1 MKLSQIALALATLS
15 VSAGALAHGYVLSP
29 ADRVVLCYPGAKGAP
44 SVPGIND
51 NCGSAQWDTAAA
63 GEGPDGY
70 PLAGPADGQIASGG
84 NIPLAGNMDV
94 QTAERWVKHKVQA
107 GPMKFSWHFTAP
119 HRTTDIQ
126 YYITK
131 ADWNPNQPLSRESFE
146 DKPFCSWTNGTQV
159 VNPDETMEC
168 NLPEREGYQVILSKW
183 DVNDTSAS
191 FHKVIDVMYE
201 QGVVSEWS
209 KHVGS
214 ISPNE
219 DLEAGSKIKAR
230 LFDAGGERQ
239 DLEIVLDINN
249 SEEGMKNLWSKAIAA
264 KINASQSEIRAGQ
277 MNNKGEVN
285 PAEGANSIYTRAESS
300 IKNVVIEVQAAKVER
315 FAEVSGIQDSY
326 TTKNGIAD
334 IDFNAR
340 GHADATINVSMFDSE
355 NNPVHITQP
364 VLVFTSSQNYA
375 VSMPATI
382 TKSGKHT
389 LKFLAKD
396 GKGKEMDQTFVMD
409 IQNADA
415 GGSFDFT
422 FPQGKGTYKGGTLVK
437 QQKDGKVYECKS
449 DMVAPWCNSASDLYY
464 EPGVGLAWQEAWNQK

>member
-15 VSAGALAHGYVLSP
+15 VSAGALAHGYIVSP

-51 NCGSAQWDTAAA
+51 NCGNAQWDTAAA

-131 ADWNPNQPLSRESFE
+131 QDWNPNQPLSRESFE
-146 DKPFCSWTNGTQV
+146 DKPFCTWTNGTQV

-168 NLPEREGYQVILSKW
+168 NLPEREGYQVILGKW
-183 DVNDTSAS
+183 DVNDTQAS

-209 KHVGS
+209 KHIGS
-214 ISPNE
+214 ITPNQ
-219 DLEAGSKIKAR
+219 DLETGSKIKAR

-239 DLEIVLDINN
+239 DLEIVLDINS
-249 SEEGMKNLWSKAIAA
+249 SEEGLKNLWSKAIAE

-277 MNNKGEVN
+277 KNNKGEVE
-285 PAEGANSIYTRAESS
+285 PAEGANSIYTRDGGS
-300 IKNVVIEVQAAKVER
+300 ITSVVIEVQEAKVER
-315 FAEVSGIQDSY
+315 FAEVSGIKDSY
-326 TTKNGIAD
+326 NTKNGVAV

-340 GHADATINVSMFDSE
+340 GQADATINVSMFDSE
-355 NNPVHITQP
+355 NNPVHVTHP
-364 VLVFTSSQNYA
+364 VLVFSSQQEYP
-375 VSMPATI
+375 VSMPVTI
-382 TKSGKHT
+382 TKSGKYT

-396 GKGKEMDQTFVMD
+396 GKGREMDQTFVMD
-409 IQNADA
+409 VKDADA
-415 GGSFDFT
+415 GEGDIKI
-422 FPQGKGTYKGGTLVK
+422 FPEGKGTYTGGTKVK
-437 QQKDGKVYECKS
+437 QSKDGKIYECKS
-449 DMVAPWCNSASDLYY
+449 NVVAPWCNSSSDLYY
-464 EPGVGLAWQEAWNQK
+464 EPGVGLAWQEAWVAK